1 MFRQE
6 RGAALIVAMLIV
18 SIVVILAGTLT
29 FENQLA
35 LRLFGNQLLFEQSY
49 QYLRA
54 TEEIA
59 AKVLRKDAE
68 DDISNEKRV
77 DKLDELWAQEAPPF
91 MLENGAYTG
100 KLIDLQGR
108 FNINSLV
115 NKSRDPY
122 QAAAFPET
130 AEQAIFMR
138 LLLSVNDDDWQL
150 DSYQAKAIT
159 AAIVDYI
166 DADSLPIGFECGE
179 DAAYYGI
186 EGRRPHRT
194 ANQPLQSVSE
204 LLLVC
209 NMPLPLYYR
218 IRQLVTVWPL
228 DGKET
233 INLNTASDA
242 LLRSVLV
249 HASDSASIKQAV
261 KNKQPIV
268 LPEPI
273 SQEDIE
279 QFREK
284 LSNKGYDN
292 FASLE
297 KDIEP
302 LQLWPDAKLG
312 LYSDYFLLQA
322 QAKLGDL
329 ETRMDSVFYRKN
341 GNISIFARSVNG
353 L

>member
-1 MFRQE
+1 MYKKQK
-6 RGAALIVAMLIV
+6 GAALIVAMLIV

-29 FENQLA
+29 FENQLS
-35 LRLFGNQLLFEQSY
+35 LRLFSNQLLFEQSY

-59 AKVLRKDAE
+59 AMVLKKDAQ
-68 DDISNEKRV
+68 DDANNGKRV
-77 DKLDELWAQEAPPF
+77 DKLDEIWAQEAPPF

-100 KLIDLQGR
+100 KITDLQGR
-108 FNINSLV
+108 FNLNGLV
-115 NKSRDPY
+115 NKNRDPNKPA
-122 QAAAFPET
+122 QFPET

-150 DSYQAKAIT
+150 DTYQAKAIT

-166 DADSLPIGFECGE
+166 DADSQPIGFECGE
-179 DAAYYGI
+179 DSAYYGI
-186 EGRRPHRT
+186 EDRRAHRT
-194 ANQPLQSVSE
+194 PNQPLHSVSE

-209 NMPLPLYYR
+209 NMPLELYYR
-218 IRQLVTVWPL
+218 IRHLVTVWPL
-228 DGKET
+228 QGDSV

-249 HASDSASIKQAV
+249 YDSDATAINQAVQNKQAMPLPM
-261 KNKQPIV
+261 PIG
-268 LPEPI
+268 
-273 SQEDIE
+273 EDELERIRE
-279 QFREK
+279 QLTEAGF
-284 LSNKGYDN
+284 DD
-292 FASLE
+292 FTSLE
-297 KDIEP
+297 KDIAP
-302 LQLWPDAKLG
+302 LKLWPKAKLG

-341 GNISIFARSVNG
+341 GNISIFARSLNG